1 MNGKDKNPAKYLVMR
16 INEYQLKN
24 KTQTKKPDLNSLL
37 NVIIIYILNTEKK
50 HDR

>member
-16 INEYQLKN
+16 INEYQMRYE
-24 KTQTKKPDLNSLL
+24 TQTYNPELNSLL
-37 NVIIIYILNTEKK
+37 NIIIIYILNTEKK